1 MFTLSIRGV
10 GGVLEQHLDTWEA
23 REPELVKLI
32 RKSLYVD
39 LISDSATVQEAHEL
53 KQGAIQ
59 IFKDAT
65 FTLHKWNSNAPE
77 LEQSGPSSPREE
89 PSEVSDLS
97 SDESTFAK
105 QQLGTNSTDM
115 YK

>member
-59 IFKDAT
+59 ISRMQHSPYISG
-65 FTLHKWNSNAPE
+65 TLMPQNWSSQDRPVLEKSHLKCQICLVMSQLLQSNSW
-77 LEQSGPSSPREE
+77 
-89 PSEVSDLS
+89 
-97 SDESTFAK
+97 
-105 QQLGTNSTDM
+105 
-115 YK
+115 